1 MANPPKP
8 TGLEASELFMPLDCD
23 LAAVVATLPRRAF
36 PTWPFYSTAY
46 GEVIAV
52 RPVESIGA

>member
-1 MANPPKP
+1 M
-8 TGLEASELFMPLDCD
+8 SLDCD
-23 LAAVVATLPRRAF
+23 LAAVVTTLPRRAF